1 MRGSGSGGADRSD
14 SRTGNHA
21 SQKYNLP
28 EPFYTLELSLNLV
41 ELNPAY
47 PKEPHT
53 LGEHIRKARMDR
65 RLMVKELA
73 VLVDVSEDTVI
84 NWEKRGVEP
93 MGNRLEKVR
102 EVLGI
107 C

>member
-1 MRGSGSGGADRSD
+1 
-14 SRTGNHA
+14 
-21 SQKYNLP
+21 
-28 EPFYTLELSLNLV
+28 
-41 ELNPAY
+41 
-47 PKEPHT
+47 
-53 LGEHIRKARMDR
+53 MDR